1 MAGINPILRVVTII
15 PPHILQEFNNDPSA
29 RQNFLFFTENPGH
42 KLCELLNVFRE
53 YLNDE
58 TLYNSIVQHAQMSYE
73 CKLFF
78 LDDNLDITTPE
89 KWTLLL
95 KNVTRFMRFED
106 EVGDFLYPGFYA
118 CGFAKEYLTLA
129 LQYQYLYPI
138 GKNMDVH
145 VTPIIDIN

>member
-1 MAGINPILRVVTII
+1 MAGIDPILRAVPII
-15 PPHILQEFNNDPSA
+15 PPHIFQEFNNNPNA
-29 RQNFLFFTENPGH
+29 RQDFLFFTENPGH

-53 YLNDE
+53 YLDDE
-58 TLYNSIVQHAQMSYE
+58 ILFRSIVQNAEISYK

-78 LDDNLDITTPE
+78 LDDNLDITTFE

-106 EVGDFLYPGFYA
+106 EVGDFLYPGFYS

-138 GKNMDVH
+138 GKNMDTH
-145 VTPIIDIN
+145 ITPITDIN